1 MQDRNNSGG
10 NILLSG
16 ASGMLGSAVRRALAQ
31 RGTEMIRLVRREPE
45 GREEVRWDPGAP
57 RPIPQS
63 HLLEGLDAAIHLSGA
78 NLAAHRW
85 TPQHLREVSASRVD
99 STRTLAT
106 VLAGLR
112 RPPRSLLVASAVGI
126 YGDREDEVLDESSAP
141 GSGLLADLC
150 RAWEAAAAPA
160 VEAGIRVAHLRFGVV
175 LDPRD
180 GALARMLP
188 IFRFGLGGRLGS
200 GKQWMSWISLT
211 DLVAAALFVLDT
223 PSLTGAVNL
232 TSPQPIT
239 NREFTH
245 ALAGR
250 LHRPAIFAVP
260 AFALRIAFGRMADE
274 ALLSSTR
281 ALPRKLRDAGFRF
294 RHTSID
300 DALTEVIR
308 S

>member
-1 MQDRNNSGG
+1 
-10 NILLSG
+10 
-16 ASGMLGSAVRRALAQ
+16 
-31 RGTEMIRLVRREPE
+31 
-45 GREEVRWDPGAP
+45 
-57 RPIPQS
+57 
-63 HLLEGLDAAIHLSGA
+63 
-78 NLAAHRW
+78 
-85 TPQHLREVSASRVD
+85 
-99 STRTLAT
+99 
-106 VLAGLR
+106 
-112 RPPRSLLVASAVGI
+112 
-126 YGDREDEVLDESSAP
+126 
-141 GSGLLADLC
+141 
-150 RAWEAAAAPA
+150 
-160 VEAGIRVAHLRFGVV
+160 
-175 LDPRD
+175 
-180 GALARMLP
+180 
-188 IFRFGLGGRLGS
+188 
-200 GKQWMSWISLT
+200 MSWISLT